1 MVVWV
6 EHKNTVHFWFFGVSR
21 YRYKTPINIYSLH
34 AFRTE
39 KDEGEILLP
48 MLPCWQLAS
57 GGIMRWLCILYRLF
71 TSFVFSFSVPCG
83 KLRRPTNFHNIY
95 WFWDA
100 KTTSGYQ
107 QYVNVAHG
115 GFSLPTWQEQ
125 TRICQQNRQNKT
137 ITQNRQN
144 CVGLWDLYAVRF
156 QRCDVESC
164 STLVLALVGSV
175 LKFLELEFSVVD
187 QTQTFPNLRIFV
199 ASGHRTAVHVSVKRG
214 TYWLLG

>member
-107 QYVNVAHG
+107 QHESVSKIG
-115 GFSLPTWQEQ
+115 RTKQLPKTVKTAWGYGTCMQFVSKGAMS
-125 TRICQQNRQNKT
+125 NR
-137 ITQNRQN
+137 
-144 CVGLWDLYAVRF
+144 VPLW
-156 QRCDVESC
+156 
-164 STLVLALVGSV
+164 
-175 LKFLELEFSVVD
+175 
-187 QTQTFPNLRIFV
+187 
-199 ASGHRTAVHVSVKRG
+199 
-214 TYWLLG
+214 YWLLLGPC

>member
-71 TSFVFSFSVPCG
+71 TSFVVNWEGQQTSTISIDFEMQRQPRAISNTWMLHTVDFLYQPGKNKHESVSKIGRTKQLP
-83 KLRRPTNFHNIY
+83 
-95 WFWDA
+95 
-100 KTTSGYQ
+100 KTVKTAWGYGTCMQ
-107 QYVNVAHG
+107 FVSKGAM
-115 GFSLPTWQEQ
+115 S
-125 TRICQQNRQNKT
+125 NR
-137 ITQNRQN
+137 
-144 CVGLWDLYAVRF
+144 VPLW
-156 QRCDVESC
+156 
-164 STLVLALVGSV
+164 
-175 LKFLELEFSVVD
+175 
-187 QTQTFPNLRIFV
+187 
-199 ASGHRTAVHVSVKRG
+199 
-214 TYWLLG
+214 YWLLLGPC